1 MVNKP
6 KAHGRFFL
14 YICFVV
20 FLMWVVV
27 VGREA
32 RQGKARGGFSH
43 KNIGF
48 GFACSLRVKDEIE

>member
-1 MVNKP
+1 M
-6 KAHGRFFL
+6 GDFFL

-20 FLMWVVV
+20 FLMWVVVVVV

-48 GFACSLRVKDEIE
+48 GFACSFECKG